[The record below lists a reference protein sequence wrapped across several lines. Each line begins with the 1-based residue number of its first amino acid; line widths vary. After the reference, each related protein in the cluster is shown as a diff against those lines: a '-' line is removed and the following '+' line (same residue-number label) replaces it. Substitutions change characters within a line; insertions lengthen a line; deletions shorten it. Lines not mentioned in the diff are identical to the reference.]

1 MNHAALAGGVAGLV
15 ESIVVQPLDIA
26 ANLSLSST
34 YIVLWPQYLLA
45 MDCLQHCVAGLCT
58 SASRRTKIGRL
69 GHFGE
74 GLAETDGRADSL
86 YVPDR
91 LVLAEHGPSNGK
103 LGALAMAIGC
113 RLAATEERRDVC
125 LAVYHATCGMH
136 AGPLLAE
143 VAADLNSP
151 ARNGV
156 AARAV
161 PTALAKLS
169 LRQANQVPLEGTM
182 KLFMKRKQLCPSLS
196 LAEREVMAWH
206 LKPQVPVHCIWMSDT
221 GSGSRLRMWSSTVA
235 ALYPLP
241 RPRPL
246 VHLELDHHRNL
257 YNAVLEAAEIAAISD
272 GSKQVALGVLFERGH
287 IRTSSK
293 DGIVLFNH
301 TCVWVDIVVK
311 LDFVGHS

>member
-1 MNHAALAGGVAGLV
+1 
-15 ESIVVQPLDIA
+15 
-26 ANLSLSST
+26 
-34 YIVLWPQYLLA
+34 

-74 GLAETDGRADSL
+74 GLVETDGRADSL

-91 LVLAEHGPSNGK
+91 LVLAEHGEPGPSNGK

-151 ARNGV
+151 VRNGV

-169 LRQANQVPLEGTM
+169 LRQANQVPLEGVVAVVVAAGG
-182 KLFMKRKQLCPSLS
+182 KQLCPSLS

-246 VHLELDHHRNL
+246 VQLELDHHRNL
-257 YNAVLEAAEIAAISD
+257 YNAVLKAAEAAAVSD
-272 GSKQVALGVLFERGH
+272 GNNQVALGVLFQCGQ

-293 DGIVLFNH
+293 DVPVCHPLWGDCRGL
-301 TCVWVDIVVK
+301 
-311 LDFVGHS
+311 S